1 MHDEQRKDK
10 ISVSFCRVPLY
21 SGALHQCSDKLT
33 LLCQSDLFD
42 FFREECNFFAWG
54 ESTRLPSFGDF
65 EIEQIGGDSL
75 LLQKD
80 FQIKCASNK
89 LQLTPSLYW
98 NGDIWKFP
106 RMTDYLPWWKG
117 VFLALPSQALWISV
131 SGNCV
136 PPAFLSHQA
145 V

>member
-21 SGALHQCSDKLT
+21 SGALHQCSYKLT

-89 LQLTPSLYW
+89 LQLTPSLY
-98 NGDIWKFP
+98 
-106 RMTDYLPWWKG
+106 
-117 VFLALPSQALWISV
+117 
-131 SGNCV
+131 
-136 PPAFLSHQA
+136 
-145 V
+145 